1 MSSFLNKIK
10 SKYTL
15 QNLFNFIP
23 YNLTLKLIYGTRQ
36 LSSNLNISIKS
47 YQKFNEIKKILKQS
61 YDINKYYSYLDI
73 KHDNNNNNLNFYNSN
88 DIEKILYGCLNSAS
102 FNTNLFIGNKGWEY
116 IIKNVKKNKLII
128 TPKLLNYLFFELNN
142 QEKQNIF
149 NLLKIYKNNIVEID
163 FCYFINDFK
172 ANFDNINKI
181 INILENIFKNKGEN
195 ENNEFDKIN
204 KIIFNDQRNNNHNIK
219 KIIFEKFEIVQYI
232 DITTKFFDKINN
244 IISLEIIEGLSI
256 DSNYFNEYQFSD
268 FLKYLS
274 KKMISL
280 KFLKI
285 NDFGYHKSHYADLS
299 ILCSNL
305 NDQIEIIDFSSSFC
319 LSSVLTI
326 FKLKKHC
333 LKGLKLK
340 ILSNNN
346 NENWDFL
353 LKYKNS
359 LETFELE
366 IKENKSENLD
376 KLLSKLNLI
385 DKLKNMKII
394 AGLKIN
400 QLIYFKN
407 IEKIENFN
415 IDLDLKNNL
424 INYSTLSYFSKFLKL
439 KTLKI
444 GIINTLSSKDIKIP
458 KFYLPAKLNS
468 LSLNNIEGNY
478 ILSLLNDNNNN
489 LIDIEELKIE
499 NTEFSIEDYNSLI
512 NLFNSFKSLKKLS
525 LNKIDIDS
533 NNKDQFSILN
543 FKVVNFD
550 EFYEQI
556 PLIFKNIPSLIEL
569 DISNNG
575 YKERL
580 FKSQIFE
587 NIRLAIP
594 KKLLSFKIF
603 NSDIPISQKVFDFLT
618 ESFGL
623 ILDIDNNYPNIK
635 KKKDYTELLF
645 EDHYSDSSNSMIKSE
660 YISDENDIMSQ
671 NDEDYIYL
679 SDNSDIYDF

>member
-219 KIIFEKFEIVQYI
+219 KIIFEKFELVQYI

-268 FLKYLS
+268 LLKFLS
-274 KKMISL
+274 KKISL
-280 KFLKI
+280 KSLKI
-285 NDFGYHKSHYADLS
+285 NGFGYYNSHYADFNL
-299 ILCSNL
+299 LCSNL
-305 NDQIEIIDFSSSFC
+305 NDKIEIIDLVIHF
-319 LSSVLTI
+319 V
-326 FKLKKHC
+326 
-333 LKGLKLK
+333 
-340 ILSNNN
+340 
-346 NENWDFL
+346 
-353 LKYKNS
+353 
-359 LETFELE
+359 
-366 IKENKSENLD
+366 
-376 KLLSKLNLI
+376 
-385 DKLKNMKII
+385 
-394 AGLKIN
+394 
-400 QLIYFKN
+400 
-407 IEKIENFN
+407 
-415 IDLDLKNNL
+415 
-424 INYSTLSYFSKFLKL
+424 
-439 KTLKI
+439 
-444 GIINTLSSKDIKIP
+444 
-458 KFYLPAKLNS
+458 YL
-468 LSLNNIEGNY
+468 
-478 ILSLLNDNNNN
+478 
-489 LIDIEELKIE
+489 
-499 NTEFSIEDYNSLI
+499 
-512 NLFNSFKSLKKLS
+512 
-525 LNKIDIDS
+525 
-533 NNKDQFSILN
+533 Q
-543 FKVVNFD
+543 
-550 EFYEQI
+550 
-556 PLIFKNIPSLIEL
+556 
-569 DISNNG
+569 
-575 YKERL
+575 
-580 FKSQIFE
+580 
-587 NIRLAIP
+587 
-594 KKLLSFKIF
+594 
-603 NSDIPISQKVFDFLT
+603 
-618 ESFGL
+618 
-623 ILDIDNNYPNIK
+623 
-635 KKKDYTELLF
+635 
-645 EDHYSDSSNSMIKSE
+645 H
-660 YISDENDIMSQ
+660 
-671 NDEDYIYL
+671 
-679 SDNSDIYDF
+679 